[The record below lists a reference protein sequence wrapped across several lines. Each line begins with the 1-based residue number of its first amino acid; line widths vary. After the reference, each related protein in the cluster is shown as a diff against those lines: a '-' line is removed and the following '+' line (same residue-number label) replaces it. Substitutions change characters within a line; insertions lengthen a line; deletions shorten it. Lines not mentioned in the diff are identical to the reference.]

1 MSTATVRHARP
12 GLFARLTRRAARSTA
27 AAETLACK
35 ACSPLD
41 YGKCQCPED
50 CGHLSCT
57 GGQRAAAGEPHGI
70 ATPETLAA
78 LVARAQTPRQPFEGA
93 SAPGQPAPPTLP
105 FTLTP
110 QRHPCVPQASEVI
123 PMVPLTAE
131 APIFDAL
138 HGTERTARHCGHCG
152 AASGPADLSW
162 RYDAHQVWTCPSC
175 QAGPEWRSP
184 SLPGLRIPATEAHGW
199 EESRLIFWARQ
210 ATNQRCVRQRP
221 DDLWMA
227 AIPIEGRIRKL
238 GPFGHR
244 EDAEAVY
251 GRFLAAFSAKAS
263 GTEEAA

>member
-12 GLFARLTRRAARSTA
+12 GLLARLTRRTAPARAAKA
-27 AAETLACK
+27 AAAT
-35 ACSPLD
+35 P
-41 YGKCQCPED
+41 P
-50 CGHLSCT
+50 
-57 GGQRAAAGEPHGI
+57 RPAAEKPHGI
-70 ATPETLAA
+70 ATAETLAA
-78 LVARAQTPRQPFEGA
+78 LVARAEAGQRPFEGA
-93 SAPGQPAPPTLP
+93 SAAGQPAPPTLP

-110 QRHPCVPQASEVI
+110 EWRPYVPQASEVI

-131 APIFDAL
+131 ALIFDAL

-199 EESRLIFWARQ
+199 EESRLIFWAQR

-221 DDLWMA
+221 DGLWMA
-227 AIPIEGRIRKL
+227 AIPIEGRIRKF
-238 GPFGHR
+238 GPFGHQ
-244 EDAEAVY
+244 EDAEEVY
-251 GRFLAAFSAKAS
+251 GTFLAAFSAKAS
-263 GTEEAA
+263 GTGEAA